1 MKKTKSIIAML
12 IILVMV
18 MAFIPF
24 KVFATD
30 TVSIQLNGALNF
42 ANEGNTYT
50 FLFNAENT
58 NTVEVTIA
66 NSTTRNIT
74 NGQGQMM
81 LTVDVGSKLTFK
93 FNTAEGSMM
102 IDGTNKNLDANKSY
116 TYTAAAKTGNAPT
129 IMDFNFGNQ
138 QPGPQLGF
146 DGTVIQFDSATVAN
160 NKITFDVE
168 DVKVTAAV
176 TGTDGTY
183 AFNGNKLEVD
193 DGALGAIKIKLD
205 NNFKS
210 NEMSVY
216 VMVGNTQ
223 KEIVVNGDNEITFND
238 VTITDK
244 NLHLGITKKQGGNNN
259 QQGGTDDIEF
269 DAKFTG
275 THMIV
280 SINNVT
286 VMDDADGNLKDTF
299 VGKVEKAGTTDS
311 AQINTLKL
319 INVFGD
325 KPVKEYVI
333 NDITYKEGDEGVTVG
348 KDGEFTIIVPGAKK
362 YTIRGTADENATVP
376 RTVIWTN
383 PNYVPKDAADAEWI
397 EEFKLENGYGYI
409 KAVYDENGKLV
420 DPDTY
425 KSENWVDDGTG
436 KGVGSNGFGWINVRP
451 GYRVVFEFVPEYGY
465 QLTDIRINGQ
475 KLGVSGL
482 VNQFEFKMPDANI
495 HFDAEFTKTKDIVK
509 ANSEKISS
517 GKVSLGDNQ
526 LDGGTAQLIVNDIEL
541 SSDKIK
547 DFEDAAEGY
556 TVSNY
561 LDIDL
566 YQVFYKGKNDSND
579 VWSNKIDEFDNEVTI
594 TMKLKDGITAD
605 DIVIV
610 HNIHDGE
617 EYEIIK
623 IESYDSE
630 TNTITFKTKSFS
642 NYAIATKEETNDT
655 TKVEEKTTTL
665 KGETNPKTGDSIV
678 IFVVIFVVAVL
689 GIFVIAKLSKNN
701 NKKTAKH

>member
-1 MKKTKSIIAML
+1 MRKTKSIIAMI
-12 IILVMV
+12 IILAMV
-18 MAFIPF
+18 MTFIPF

-30 TVSIQLNGALNF
+30 TVSIQLNGALNV
-42 ANEGNTYT
+42 ATINETTDNIVFDTENNYT
-50 FLFNAENT
+50 VDIT
-58 NTVEVTIA
+58 T
-66 NSTTRNIT
+66 NSTTKNIT
-74 NGQGQMM
+74 NGEGHMM
-81 LTVDVGSKLTFK
+81 LTVDVGSTVTFK
-93 FNTAEGSMM
+93 FNTDSGSMV
-102 IDGTNKNLDANKSY
+102 IDGTNTNLDANKSY
-116 TYTAAAKTGNAPT
+116 TYTAVAKAGNAPT
-129 IMDFNFGNQ
+129 IMDFNFGNQQ

-146 DGTVIQFDSATVAN
+146 DGTVIQFDGATVSN
-160 NKITFDVE
+160 DKITFDVE
-168 DVKVTAAV
+168 DVKVTATV

-193 DGALGAIKIKLD
+193 DGALDGIRIKLD

-216 VMVGNTQ
+216 VIDGNTQ

-238 VTITDK
+238 ANITDK
-244 NLHLGITKKQGGNNN
+244 NLHLGITTKQGGNNN

-280 SINNVT
+280 SINNVS

-299 VGKVEKAGTTDS
+299 VGKVEKAGTTDPTKT
-311 AQINTLKL
+311 NELKL

-325 KPVKEYVI
+325 RPVKEYVI
-333 NDITYKEGDEGVTVG
+333 NDVTYKEGDEGVVVDKYG
-348 KDGEFTIIVPGAKK
+348 GFTITVPGAKK
-362 YTIRGTADENATVP
+362 YTIRGTADKDAAVD
-376 RTVIWTN
+376 RTIIWTN
-383 PNYVPKDAADAEWI
+383 PNYVPKDKADAEWI
-397 EEFKLENGYGYI
+397 EEFKLENGYGYV

-420 DPDTY
+420 NVDEY
-425 KSENWVDDGTG
+425 KSENWA
-436 KGVGSNGFGWINVRP
+436 KEGVGSNGFGWIHIYP

-482 VNQFEFKMPDANI
+482 MNQFEFEMPDTNI
-495 HFDAEFTKTKDIVK
+495 HFDAEFTKTEDIVK
-509 ANSEKISS
+509 ANSTKIES
-517 GKVSLGDNQ
+517 GTVSLGNNT
-526 LDGGTAQLIVNDIEL
+526 LSGGSAQLTVNDIEL

-547 DFEDAAEGY
+547 GFEDAAEGY
-556 TVSNY
+556 TVSSY

-566 YQVFYKGKNDSND
+566 YQVFYKGKNDAND
-579 VWSNKIDEFDNEVTI
+579 VWSTKIDEFDNEVTI
-594 TMKLKDGITAD
+594 TIKLQEGITAD

-623 IESYDSE
+623 IESYDSA

-642 NYAIATKEETNDT
+642 NYAIATKNEAKVDETT
-655 TKVEEKTTTL
+655 ETTTD
-665 KGETNPKTGDSIV
+665 KNTTNPSTGDNVTVFIA
-678 IFVVIFVVAVL
+678 IFAIAVL
-689 GIFVIAKLSKNN
+689 GIVVIAKVNKN
-701 NKKTAKH
+701 NKKARKH